1 MHSVKIRRII
11 NECKGVKTF
20 IFNIRETNLIK
31 LQITPK
37 PGQFMMIWVPGIDEI
52 PMSISGYDEK
62 GDWCITVK
70 KVGDCTE
77 ALHELT
83 IGDYIGIRGPFGTP
97 FSLPNDKNQ
106 KIFLI
111 GGGIGMAPLKFLAQ
125 ELVKKDLTFTVIE
138 GAKINDD
145 LMFIDEFYYHREKLN
160 EAIFCTDDGSYGT
173 EGYASDVFKDAIMSL
188 PPDELKKILVYT
200 CGPEI
205 MMYKVFE
212 ICNEHEIDLQ
222 ASLER
227 TMRCG
232 CGLCGLCALDPTGE
246 LVCKD
251 GPVFTLDQLKKSDD
265 FGKYKRDFS
274 GHKIQL

>member
-70 KVGDCTE
+70 KIGECTG

-83 IGDYIGIRGPFGTP
+83 IGDYIGVRGPFGTP
-97 FSLPNDKNQ
+97 FSLPTEKN
-106 KIFLI
+106 KHIYLI
-111 GGGIGMAPLKFLAQ
+111 GGGIGMAPLKFLAE
-125 ELVKKDLTFTVIE
+125 ELVKNDCKFTVIE

-173 EGYASDVFKDAIMSL
+173 EGYASDVFKEAIKDLSH
-188 PPDELKKILVYT
+188 DDLKKIMVYT
-200 CGPEI
+200 CGPEV

-212 ICNEHEIDLQ
+212 ICQAYKIGLQ

-232 CGLCGLCALDPTGE
+232 CGLCGLCALDPTGQ

-251 GPVFTLDQLKKSDD
+251 GPVFTLDQLKKMDD
-265 FGKYKRDFS
+265 FGKFKRDFS
-274 GHKIQL
+274 GHKIKL